1 MLFRSKV
8 DGFYESVDDVMKRT
22 PIGQSGISAEDAKA
36 YVGRFRFAD
45 MNDDGH
51 LDDEDR
57 TFIGSPHPDLTGGLN
72 ATVTWKNFDLTMFWN
87 FSIGNDL
94 YNNTNYFIDFWTF
107 SGNKSTRLR
116 DQSWQPGADN
126 SNAILP
132 ILNTEDGYSG
142 KYSNSYFVEDASFLR
157 LKNLVLGYTLPK
169 SLLQKVGIQNL
180 RVYLQAEN
188 LVTITGYTG
197 LDPEYTNAFLRQ
209 KDTDTR
215 VDLQRG
221 VDMGGWPTTRRFL
234 FGVNFVF

>member
-1 MLFRSKV
+1 M
-8 DGFYESVDDVMKRT
+8 
-22 PIGQSGISAEDAKA
+22 
-36 YVGRFRFAD
+36 
-45 MNDDGH
+45 
-51 LDDEDR
+51 
-57 TFIGSPHPDLTGGLN
+57 
-72 ATVTWKNFDLTMFWN
+72 
-87 FSIGNDL
+87 
-94 YNNTNYFIDFWTF
+94 
-107 SGNKSTRLR
+107 
-116 DQSWQPGADN
+116 
-126 SNAILP
+126 
-132 ILNTEDGYSG
+132 
-142 KYSNSYFVEDASFLR
+142 
-157 LKNLVLGYTLPK
+157 KNLVLGYTLPK